1 MKTAIEA
8 AFPDYVQDLR
18 TLVAANSKNAP
29 AQEGA
34 PMGAGVAQAL
44 DAMVSIA
51 RRMGFAVTVAPD
63 GYYAYAEAGA
73 GKEMVGVLG
82 HLDVVP
88 ADDVENW
95 ATPPFTLTEKD
106 GMLYGRG
113 TSDDKGPTLAA
124 LYALKLLLD
133 SGAKLRRRVRF
144 IFCTDEESL
153 WRGVKAYAEKE
164 EHPAMGFTP
173 DADFPLLY
181 AEKGLV
187 EYTLTAAQKNS
198 VTLSGGT
205 ALNAVAGS
213 AQTGADAKTAQAL
226 KKLGYDFTEENGKL
240 VVHGKAVHAMAADQG
255 VNAIVRLAQALALAG
270 NTEGMVKFLA
280 EKCADANGRDIFG
293 DVSDEYSGKLT
304 FNVGLADLKPGKQ
317 SLGVDI
323 RFPVTYEKEKVADA
337 LKKAA
342 EPGPREGFQ
351 ARTQS
356 AYGRKIIK
364 ISSVVG
370 AVPCFRPFFELA
382 NHAPSTRNRKPA
394 RLPPLL
400 PEPNKSRGCAPPRSL
415 CLSPSI
421 PIIKHPGRLL
431 LTPRKFPQI
440 HQLNNRR
447 QAYPVFEAGLDFYF
461 KGVPVNGWV
470 GFHKQGHYI
479 LAHEMVYHDLIL
491 TGCAFN
497 GT

>member
-8 AFPDYVQDLR
+8 AFPDYVEDLR
-18 TLVAANSKNAP
+18 ALVAANSKNAP

-51 RRMGFAVTVAPD
+51 RRMGFAVTVDPD
-63 GYYAYAEAGA
+63 GYYAYAEAGE

-106 GMLYGRG
+106 GILYGRG

-133 SGAKLRRRVRF
+133 GGAKLRRRVRF

-164 EHPAMGFTP
+164 EHPTMGFTP

-187 EYTLTAAQKNS
+187 EYTLTAARKNS

-240 VVHGKAVHAMAADQG
+240 VVHGKAVHAMAADKG

-280 EKCADANGRDIFG
+280 EKCTDANGRDIFG

-304 FNVGLADLKPGKQ
+304 FNVGLADMKPGKQ
-317 SLGVDI
+317 TLGVDI
-323 RFPVTYEKEKVADA
+323 RFPVTYEKEKVTDA

-342 EPGPREGFQ
+342 EPYGIGVEQFDYLRPLHISTDTPLVRSLMQ
-351 ARTQS
+351 AYQEVTGDAKTQPIATGGATFARS
-356 AYGRKIIK
+356 MDNIVAFGALMPGAPKTEHEANEHAVAADIK
-364 ISSVVG
+364 T
-370 AVPCFRPFFELA
+370 AVAVYMRAFEL
-382 NHAPSTRNRKPA
+382 
-394 RLPPLL
+394 
-400 PEPNKSRGCAPPRSL
+400 
-415 CLSPSI
+415 
-421 PIIKHPGRLL
+421 
-431 LTPRKFPQI
+431 
-440 HQLNNRR
+440 
-447 QAYPVFEAGLDFYF
+447 
-461 KGVPVNGWV
+461 
-470 GFHKQGHYI
+470 
-479 LAHEMVYHDLIL
+479 LAAE
-491 TGCAFN
+491 G
-497 GT
+497 